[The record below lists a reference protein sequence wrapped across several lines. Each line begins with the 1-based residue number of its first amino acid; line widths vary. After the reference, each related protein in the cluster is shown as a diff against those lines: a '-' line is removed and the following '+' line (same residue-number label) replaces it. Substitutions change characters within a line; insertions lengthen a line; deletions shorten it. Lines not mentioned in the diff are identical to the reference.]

1 MVQQARKS
9 IRDLVSLNISSKVV
23 NLSNQHLEST
33 GYMPTVNY
41 KKSTGVYKIFKKKK
55 NIVECRSNSIFCPKN
70 KASNYGVLNTT
81 ISKRKRNLY

>member
-9 IRDLVSLNISSKVV
+9 IRDLVSLNISKVV

-41 KKSTGVYKIFKKKK
+41 KKSSGVYKIFIKKK
-55 NIVECRSNSIFCPKN
+55 
-70 KASNYGVLNTT
+70 T
-81 ISKRKRNLY
+81 

>member
-9 IRDLVSLNISSKVV
+9 IRDLVSLNISKVV

-41 KKSTGVYKIFKKKK
+41 KKSTGVYKILKK
-55 NIVECRSNSIFCPKN
+55 NIVEYRSNSIFCPKK
-70 KASNYGVLNTT
+70 KASNYILNTT
-81 ISKRKRNLY
+81 ISKKKRKRNLY

>member
-9 IRDLVSLNISSKVV
+9 IRDLVSLNISKVV

-41 KKSTGVYKIFKKKK
+41 KKSTGVYKILKKKHSG
-55 NIVECRSNSIFCPKN
+55 I
-70 KASNYGVLNTT
+70 
-81 ISKRKRNLY
+81 

>member
-9 IRDLVSLNISSKVV
+9 IRDLVSLNISKVV

-41 KKSTGVYKIFKKKK
+41 KKSTGVYKILKRIKKKLK
-55 NIVECRSNSIFCPKN
+55 IKKKHSGI
-70 KASNYGVLNTT
+70 
-81 ISKRKRNLY
+81 